1 MNSDRVIELL
11 KIYGTCPK
19 CGEKGMKEGKDVL
32 EIDKSSFYRSCSC
45 GFRVNITEYGYE

>member
-1 MNSDRVIELL
+1 MNSERTVALL

-19 CGEKGMKEGKDVL
+19 CGEKELRKCKDIL
-32 EIDKSSFYRSCSC
+32 EIDKNGFYRSCSC